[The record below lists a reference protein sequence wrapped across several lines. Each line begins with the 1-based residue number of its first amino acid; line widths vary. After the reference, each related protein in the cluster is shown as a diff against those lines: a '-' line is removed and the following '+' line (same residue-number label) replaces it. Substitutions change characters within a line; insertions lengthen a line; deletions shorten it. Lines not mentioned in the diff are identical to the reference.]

1 MAWVIA
7 VFVVLLL
14 LALITFCTIN
24 AVRIIRDMNK
34 TVATYRRRLED
45 DANAVL
51 EGLFNANPIDDA
63 TAPSVNRSQSTATD

>member
-24 AVRIIRDMNK
+24 AVRIIRDLNK
-34 TVATYRRRLED
+34 TVATYRSRLEH
-45 DANAVL
+45 DANDVL
-51 EGLFNANPIDDA
+51 AALFNANAIDDS
-63 TAPSVNRSQSTATD
+63 TPSVKGSRPTASD